1 MFIGGIMN
9 HSIGDKI
16 KGLRSQRNISQE
28 SLAKA
33 LFFSNRTISNWEH
46 GLRDVSID
54 NLQKIADYFQV
65 PMTYFTSTGP
75 TELALRGA
83 YQQVKVK
90 KIALSERFFYA
101 ILIFLVINTLMLW
114 IPFSNRMNAALF
126 FLLFWIGVL
135 ISAITRYSTL
145 DRQRT
150 KEYFVPHDA
159 FLQYVS
165 PLTDRARRFFK
176 LSNVVQYFILS
187 LLTTSF
193 YVGVF
198 GMMNLQNLDYV
209 FNALVVVFYFFMT
222 MFHLIILIQSLMLG
236 TPRQHIPYSKNQNQ
250 FNMLFHRLI
259 VSLHYFMVVFFII
272 YLNAFAYETFPL
284 DLILFNLINGMALV
298 ILLRVILSSNAKFYD
313 SYRLIC
319 EYSDHSR
326 TEILV

>member
-1 MFIGGIMN
+1 MN

-28 SLAKA
+28 ALAKA
-33 LFFSNRTISNWEH
+33 LFFSNRTISNWEQ
-46 GLRDVSID
+46 GIREVSFE

-65 PMTYFTSTGP
+65 PMTYFTTTNP
-75 TELALRGA
+75 TEPTLKGA

-101 ILIFLVINTLMLW
+101 LLIFKVINTFMLW
-114 IPFSNRMNAALF
+114 IPFANRMNAALV

-135 ISAITRYSTL
+135 ISALTRYSTL

-150 KEYFVPHDA
+150 KAYFVPHDA
-159 FLQYVS
+159 SLQYVS

-176 LSNVVQYFILS
+176 NSNVFQYLILS
-187 LLTTSF
+187 ILTTLF
-193 YVGVF
+193 YVGIF
-198 GMMNLQNLDYV
+198 GMMNLQNLDYI
-209 FNALVVVFYFFMT
+209 FNALVVVFYFFM
-222 MFHLIILIQSLMLG
+222 MGFHVIIIIQSLMSG
-236 TPRQHIPYSKNQNQ
+236 IPKQHIPYVKNHYH

-259 VSLHYFMVVFFII
+259 VSFHYVMVVFFII
-272 YLNAFAYETFPL
+272 YLNAFEYGIFPL
-284 DLILFNLINGMALV
+284 NLILFNVINGMTLI
-298 ILLRVILSSNAKFYD
+298 ILLRVILVSNAKFYD

-319 EYSDHSR
+319 EYPDHSR

>member
-1 MFIGGIMN
+1 MN
-9 HSIGDKI
+9 HTIGDKI
-16 KGLRSQRNISQE
+16 KGLRTQRNISQE

-46 GLRDVSID
+46 GLRDVSVK
-54 NLQKIADYFQV
+54 NLEKIAEFFQV
-65 PMTYFTSTGP
+65 PISYFTSNGP
-75 TELALRGA
+75 TELALKGA

-90 KIALSERFFYA
+90 KIALNERFFYA
-101 ILIFLVINTLMLW
+101 ILIFLVTNTLMLW
-114 IPFSNRMNAALF
+114 IPFSNRTNVAF
-126 FLLFWIGVL
+126 VFLLFWIGVL

-165 PLTDRARRFFK
+165 PLTDRARRFFRR
-176 LSNVVQYFILS
+176 SNFAQYFILS

-198 GMMNLQNLDYV
+198 GMMNLQNLDDI

-222 MFHLIILIQSLMLG
+222 TFHLIILIQSLMSG
-236 TPRQHIPYSKNQNQ
+236 IPKQHIPYSKNQYQ